1 MSRLLNLETTLF
13 HPKKKTFLKYN
24 NSKTCFETEDKSKF
38 NIINGIPDFFEDGGD
53 KLSVTQSKFYNEIKF
68 PNYDEI
74 DDFGT
79 LLKKSV
85 LFKYQKNVV

>member
-24 NSKTCFETEDKSKF
+24 NLQDCFQTDGENRFD
-38 NIINGIPDFFEDGGD
+38 IINGIPDFFKENS
-53 KLSVTQSKFYNEIKF
+53 KTLSLTQSKFYNKIKF

-74 DDFGT
+74 DDFGS
-79 LLKKSV
+79 LLEK
-85 LFKYQKNVV
+85 